1 MLWCVTEKLSLGEL
15 TRVQGVSQK
24 FPIGVVNWEILSFG
38 AGGGGG
44 WAHAIKAHNG
54 VQGKAPEN
62 ISYLALIRP

>member
-38 AGGGGG
+38 AWGGELGTCSEGPQWG
-44 WAHAIKAHNG
+44 SGQSSRK
-54 VQGKAPEN
+54 
-62 ISYLALIRP
+62 Y

>member
-44 WAHAIKAHNG
+44 GG
-54 VQGKAPEN
+54 VGH
-62 ISYLALIRP
+62 LL

>member
-38 AGGGGG
+38 AGGGGELG
-44 WAHAIKAHNG
+44 TCSEGPQWGSGQSSRK
-54 VQGKAPEN
+54 
-62 ISYLALIRP
+62 Y

>member
-38 AGGGGG
+38 AGGGELGTCSEG
-44 WAHAIKAHNG
+44 PQWGSGQSSRK
-54 VQGKAPEN
+54 
-62 ISYLALIRP
+62 Y

>member
-38 AGGGGG
+38 AGGGLGTCSEG
-44 WAHAIKAHNG
+44 PQWGSGQSSRK
-54 VQGKAPEN
+54 
-62 ISYLALIRP
+62 Y

>member
-38 AGGGGG
+38 AGGGS
-44 WAHAIKAHNG
+44 WAPALKALNG